1 MNLITGYY
9 GFKNFGDDLFVAVM
23 ENYCTANNINYHIEL
38 SNNGKFSKFVTRIFK
53 IDESSSITLA
63 GGSILGNVGGLSV
76 RNFEKIIHNFKKN
89 KYSAI
94 GVGLHNSDNI
104 DVGLIAKMGFIGI
117 RSKKDYNIVKK
128 LNSQCYYTSDLA
140 YAYDI
145 KEIKNNKKKSLG
157 IIITEVGF
165 LGSNI
170 HNLDKIMHSIKDFF
184 DKDIVIN
191 VYIFQSIMPQ
201 DITLGNLICSKINEY
216 DYTCEVFIHETVEKT
231 ICSLSKNLFIISDRL
246 HGAILS
252 HKLNIPFL
260 MSVHHEKCKDFL
272 TDINYSIDEAN
283 LKFISPFSFE
293 KAINYS
299 LNLGIIESNN
309 MTELSLNGLNMWN
322 DFLSN

>member
-9 GFKNFGDDLFVAVM
+9 GFKNFGDDLFVEVM
-23 ENYCTANNINYHIEL
+23 ENYCISNSINYNIEL
-38 SNNGKFSKFVTRIFK
+38 SNNSRFSKLATRIFA

-63 GGSILGNVGGLSV
+63 GGSILGNSGGFSV
-76 RNFEKIIHNFKKN
+76 RNFEKIIHKFKKN

-94 GVGLHNSDNI
+94 GVGLHNSDKI
-104 DVGLIAKMGFIGI
+104 DIDLIGKMGFVGI

-145 KEIKNNKKKSLG
+145 NNIKNKRKKTLG
-157 IIITEVGF
+157 IIITEVGY

-170 HNLDKIMHSIKDFF
+170 QNLDKIMNSIQDFF
-184 DKDIVIN
+184 GKDTVIR
-191 VYIFQSIMPQ
+191 VYVFQSIMPK
-201 DITLGNLICSKINEY
+201 DIILGDLICSRVKEY
-216 DYTCEVFIHETVEKT
+216 GFNCELFIHETVQKT
-231 ICSLSKNLFIISDRL
+231 IGSLSENLFIISDRL
-246 HGAILS
+246 HGAIVS

-260 MSVHHEKCKDFL
+260 MSVHHEKCEDFL

-283 LKFISPFSFE
+283 LKFISPYSFE

-299 LNLGIIESNN
+299 LNLGVSESNN

-322 DFLSN
+322 NFLSN